1 MNLNRLLLGASLRRA
16 VFAAAVLCCGG
27 APAAPAGTFTVY
39 TDRADF
45 LAALGITYNVDN
57 FSGDSAG
64 PIPNAGLLGS
74 FYYSFDPSRT
84 APAIAAAGVG
94 TNILGGAPYGVFVG
108 GDQLTLAFNEP
119 GGAQPLTAFGATIS
133 YAPAAATIPANTF
146 VLTVQGGPADGQT
159 VGNPG
164 LDNGGGAFFLGVIAS
179 AEVSFKGFAL
189 SAVQQDTN
197 MLVPAIQVNELIY
210 HGGTIPVPTFSPLV
224 RSGNTV
230 QILGA
235 GGLAGARF
243 YLLSS
248 TNLSLPLSQWST
260 ASTNVFDSSGA
271 FSLLRAYNPTNRLT
285 FFSLLA
291 Q

>member
-1 MNLNRLLLGASLRRA
+1 MQMNRLLLGAGLCHPL
-16 VFAAAVLCCGG
+16 VAAVVLCWGG
-27 APAAPAGTFTVY
+27 ALPARAGAFTVY
-39 TDRADF
+39 TDRAAF
-45 LAALGITYNVDN
+45 LAALGITGNLDN
-57 FSGDSAG
+57 FSGYSAG
-64 PIPNAGLLGS
+64 PIPNAALLGS
-74 FYYSFDPSRT
+74 FYYAFDPSRT
-84 APAIAAAGVG
+84 MPAIAAAGVG

-108 GDQLTLAFNEP
+108 GDQLAWDFNQS
-119 GGAQPLTAFGATIS
+119 GGASPLTAFGATIS

-146 VLTVQGGPADGQT
+146 VLTAQGGPADGQT
-159 VGNPG
+159 VGNPS

-197 MLVPAIQVNELIY
+197 TLVPALQVNELIY
-210 HGGTIPVPTFSPLV
+210 HGGTIPVPTLTSLV

-235 GGLAGARF
+235 GGLAGGRF